1 MSGDNPAPN
10 CTLVRSNDRFV
21 TASINLGD
29 LIYIRPYA
37 SWHQEHALFEVRFR
51 HGSVEMD
58 METMTAFVRKG
69 QEALAAAPRIA
80 DCSAIVADL
89 GDTA

>member
-1 MSGDNPAPN
+1 MSGEHRTPN

-29 LIYIRPYA
+29 LLYIRPYA
-37 SWHQEHALFEVRFR
+37 SWHQEHALFEARFR

-58 METMTAFVRKG
+58 IQTVTAFVRKG
-69 QEALAAAPRIA
+69 QEALAAAPQTA
-80 DCSAIVADL
+80 DCSGADFE
-89 GDTA
+89 GRRA

>member
-1 MSGDNPAPN
+1 MSGDHPIPS
-10 CTLVRSNDRFV
+10 CTLVRSNDRFI

-29 LIYIRPYA
+29 FIYIRPYA

-58 METMTAFVRKG
+58 METMTTFVRKG
-69 QEALAAAPRIA
+69 QEAIAAAPKTA
-80 DCSAIVADL
+80 DCSGACADL